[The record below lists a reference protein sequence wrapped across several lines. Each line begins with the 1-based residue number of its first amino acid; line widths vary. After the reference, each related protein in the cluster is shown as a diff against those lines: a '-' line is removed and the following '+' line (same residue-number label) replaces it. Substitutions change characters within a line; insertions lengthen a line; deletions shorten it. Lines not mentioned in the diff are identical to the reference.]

1 MDRNQKEAKRSHTRS
16 SLRATP
22 ESVSRVPVGG
32 AWTMECLLEARHR
45 APSAVWAALESKSGK
60 SPSSMQQ
67 CTLAPLAYR
76 EAILQLSRN
85 LMAKWLKGQTSLRLQ
100 ISKRAKVRSKRS
112 WFALMHARLSKW
124 ESSKLRI
131 SWLSL
136 LISYWQVA
144 LSKVRSWKNG
154 LDQSRASMPENLQP
168 TLRVA
173 HTNVQLT
180 KRLLRKG
187 RLHSVQEN
195 Q

>member
-1 MDRNQKEAKRSHTRS
+1 
-16 SLRATP
+16 
-22 ESVSRVPVGG
+22 
-32 AWTMECLLEARHR
+32 MECLLEARQR
-45 APSAVWAALESKSGK
+45 APSAVWAVLGSRSER

-100 ISKRAKVRSKRS
+100 ISRKAKGRSKRS
-112 WFALMHARLSKW
+112 WFAQMLARLSKW
-124 ESSKLRI
+124 ESWKLRT

-136 LISYWQVA
+136 LISCWQVA
-144 LSKVRSWKNG
+144 LSKVSNWKNG